1 MYLEEKQARVRD
13 LLETSYGIDLN
24 TVEKITRNSFTRG
37 QLPPWFLFSKSAEEI
52 SQLIYV
58 SSQILNADMDHLT
71 VTSDDGKEITYF
83 INIGRDVPGKLS
95 RILEENSALDIVSFD
110 SVKIGSGRRV
120 VTLEK
125 QGRTPFPVS
134 DDIEEKKISL
144 IEEVEK
150 RSLEHGYTRTVDFF
164 ASLPPNYLN
173 EEANNEYT
181 TGRIQRHLD
190 LYERTLKDNKP
201 QYTRDTVIEDEA
213 GIGEIRVSISFPNPV
228 SDFPLKVLNLIRGL
242 EMNLNRTFWDL
253 FKSDSSESSVGI
265 LSVYFGTRTS
275 TERFREA
282 LEILLDELSEVRSGD
297 SLNSS
302 DWEKLIRG
310 LSAADISQ
318 EEMESSMSVLYQM
331 ASDNS
336 DINIPGDELAENLLL
351 NALSGF
357 FDAAETLGFRKDN
370 RVLADLISFERF
382 DEFWVNTVRSG
393 VQRNAEGFRVK
404 HSTDRGPCKGGI
416 RNALIVDFAEVSG
429 LSFLMTW
436 KCARTGILFGG
447 GKGGLK
453 IDPSVFSSDKIDLF
467 DTLSSFGRSLFLVT
481 GPARD
486 VPAGDVGCGASEI
499 GQMFEGFKSALH
511 DLALIA
517 HGVKK
522 SGAVLGHKVISLKE
536 ARLLLSGSFDIDVY
550 DAVLMEAL
558 TSSEKYLELVA
569 AAHITGKPRMGIDAR
584 TGATGRGLCI
594 TILATVANEYIAG
607 NWEISNEITPEE
619 LSELKSLTALSEGG
633 VAQERWDRLT
643 GVFGKLLGGKRV
655 IVQGSGKVGSSL
667 IEELSRYGV
676 SIIGVADR
684 DGAILG
690 SKLDV
695 NEILERA
702 KTTGSVVGSE
712 IGVEEIISGAAAG
725 AGILTRQCDI
735 LVLAALENAVT
746 TGNVAGIDAPII
758 ACGSNGPITPK
769 AEKLL
774 HQRGITVIY
783 DFLAN
788 SGGVTASYFEWL
800 RNLSDRFRYES
811 ETIRGGRYNPDQMNP
826 YVMPEYSE
834 RIKAILS
841 EKESEVTTKAWND
854 LIRDILIVAV
864 NNDFRKGA
872 EYGKPMK
879 VAGFVDSLLKVL
891 SARLMKVDD
900 SERRH
905 IWEDLPGDTKKA
917 LQPYLFHSESKLFN
931 AEAEKVAKELLQ
943 VSAL

>member
-1 MYLEEKQARVRD
+1 MYIKDKQFEVRE
-13 LLETSYGIDLN
+13 LLETSYGVDIN
-24 TVEKITRNSFTRG
+24 TVEKITRNSFTKG

-71 VTSDDGKEITYF
+71 ITSEDGKEITYF
-83 INIGRDVPGKLS
+83 INIGRDVPGKLC
-95 RILEENSALDIVSFD
+95 RILEENKTIDLISFD
-110 SVKIGSGRRV
+110 SVKIGSGRRI

-125 QGRTPFPVS
+125 QGRTPFPVT
-134 DDIEEKKISL
+134 DDIQEKKNSL
-144 IEEVEK
+144 ISEVEH
-150 RSLEHGYTRTVDFF
+150 RGSNFHYRRTSDFL

-173 EEANNEYT
+173 EEANSEYT

-190 LYERTLKDNKP
+190 MFEVSLNENQP
-201 QYTRDTVIEDEA
+201 QYREDQVVENEA
-213 GIGEIRVSISFPNPV
+213 GIGETRISISYPNPA
-228 SDFPLKVLNLIRGL
+228 SDFPLKVLGIISGMNVNLI
-242 EMNLNRTFWDL
+242 RTFWDL
-253 FKSDSSESSVGI
+253 FMNESSGSSVGI
-265 LSVYFGTRTS
+265 LSVYFDPRTS
-275 TERFREA
+275 TAGFKKTLEA
-282 LEILLDELSEVRSGD
+282 QFSAFQSDDSGD
-297 SLNSS
+297 VHKDSE
-302 DWEKLIRG
+302 WERIIRG
-310 LSAADISQ
+310 ISAPDTAQSEIDVF
-318 EEMESSMSVLYQM
+318 MSSLKKM

-336 DINIPGDELAENLLL
+336 DTNLPGDELASNLLL

-357 FDAAETLGFRKDN
+357 FDAAETLGFEDN
-370 RVLADLISFERF
+370 SRILADLISFERF
-382 DEFWVNTVRSG
+382 DEFWVKTVSNG
-393 VQRNAEGFRVK
+393 ILRNAEGFRFK
-404 HSTDRGPCKGGI
+404 HSTVRGPCKGGI

-447 GKGGLK
+447 GKGGLR
-453 IDPSVFSSDKIDLF
+453 IDPGDFASDKIDLF

-517 HGVKK
+517 YGVKK

-536 ARLLLSGSFDIDVY
+536 ARHLLSESFDIDVH
-550 DAVLMEAL
+550 DPVLMEEL

-569 AAHITGKPRMGIDAR
+569 AAHITGKPKMGIDAR

-594 TILATVANEYIAG
+594 TILAAVANEYIAG
-607 NWEISNEITPEE
+607 RWEVVRELTPDE
-619 LSELKSLTALSEGG
+619 SARIRALTELSEGG
-633 VAQERWDRLT
+633 VLPDDWIQIS
-643 GVFGKLLGGKRV
+643 GVFGKLLEAKRV

-667 IEELSRYGV
+667 IEELTPYGV
-676 SIIGVADR
+676 KIIAVADR

-690 SKLDV
+690 ESLDV

-712 IGVEEIISGAAAG
+712 NGVDETIPGASEG

-746 TGNVAGIDAPII
+746 IANVSNIDAAII

-769 AEKLL
+769 AEKNLY
-774 HQRGITVIY
+774 QRGVTVIY

-811 ETIRGGRYNPDQMNP
+811 EIIRGGTYNPEQMTP
-826 YVMPEYSE
+826 YVMPEYSD
-834 RIKAILS
+834 RIKAILA
-841 EKESEVTTKAWND
+841 EKESKVTTESWNA

-864 NNDFRKGA
+864 NNDFQKSTRI
-872 EYGKPMK
+872 GKPMK
-879 VAGFVDSLLKVL
+879 VAGFVDALLRVL
-891 SARLMKVDD
+891 SARLMKAD
-900 SERRH
+900 SQERFEL
-905 IWEDLPGDTKKA
+905 WENLPVETKNA
-917 LQPYLFHSESKLFN
+917 IQPYLSHPESQLYNPDAGKVAQEFSESVN
-931 AEAEKVAKELLQ
+931 R
-943 VSAL
+943 

>member
-1 MYLEEKQARVRD
+1 MYIEEKQAEVWE

-24 TVEKITRNSFTRG
+24 TVEKITRNSFTKG

-95 RILEENSALDIVSFD
+95 RILEENSALDIISFD
-110 SVKIGSGRRV
+110 SVKIGSGRRI

-125 QGRTPFPVS
+125 QGRSPFSVS
-134 DDIEEKKISL
+134 KEIEDEKTSL
-144 IEEVEK
+144 IEEVNK
-150 RSLEHGYTRTVDFF
+150 RSSRLKYRYTSEFI

-173 EEANNEYT
+173 EEANSEYT
-181 TGRIQRHLD
+181 TGRIHRHLD
-190 LYERTLKDNKP
+190 LFEIALNENRP
-201 QYTRDTVIEDEA
+201 QYRQDSVTEDEA
-213 GIGEIRVSISFPNPV
+213 GIGEIRISIAYPNPA
-228 SDFPLKVLNLIRGL
+228 SDFTLRVLDLVHQRG
-242 EMNLNRTFWDL
+242 MNLNRTFWDL
-253 FKSDSSESSVGI
+253 FRNDASDSSVGI
-265 LSVYFGTRTS
+265 LSLYFGTGIPTMG
-275 TERFREA
+275 FKDN
-282 LEILLDELSEVRSGD
+282 LEILFKEFESDHTGD
-297 SLNSS
+297 IQNNS

-310 LSAADISQ
+310 LSTPGVTQPEIAQ
-318 EEMESSMSVLYQM
+318 SMSVLYKM

-336 DINIPGDELAENLLL
+336 DIEIPGDELAENLLL

-357 FDAAETLGFRKDN
+357 FDAAETLGFN
-370 RVLADLISFERF
+370 EESRVLADLISFERF
-382 DEFWVNTVRSG
+382 DEFWVNTVHKG

-453 IDPSVFSSDKIDLF
+453 INPSDFASDKIDLF

-517 HGVKK
+517 YGVKK

-536 ARLLLSGSFDIDVY
+536 ARTLLSESFDIDVH
-550 DAVLMEAL
+550 DPVLMEKL

-584 TGATGRGLCI
+584 TGATGRGLCV
-594 TILATVANEYIAG
+594 TILATVANEYAAG
-607 NWEISNEITPEE
+607 RWEAARELTVEESSEIQALTE
-619 LSELKSLTALSEGG
+619 LTRGG
-633 VAQERWDRLT
+633 LEREDWKKLGD
-643 GVFGKLLGGKRV
+643 VFGKLLEGKRV

-667 IEELSRYGV
+667 IEELSVYGV
-676 SIIGVADR
+676 NIVGVADR

-690 SKLDV
+690 EKLDV
-695 NEILERA
+695 EELLKLA
-702 KTTGSVVGSE
+702 KSSGSVVGSK
-712 IGVEEIISGAAAG
+712 IGVDETISGAAAG
-725 AGILTRQCDI
+725 SGILARQCDI

-746 TGNVAGIDAPII
+746 TANVAGINAPVI

-769 AEKLL
+769 AENLL
-774 HQRGITVIY
+774 HQRGVTVIY

-811 ETIRGGRYNPDQMNP
+811 EVIRGENYNPDKMTP
-826 YVMPEYSE
+826 YVMPEYSD

-841 EKESEVTTKAWND
+841 QKESGKTTQAWND
-854 LIRDILIVAV
+854 LIRDILIIAV
-864 NNDFRKGA
+864 NNDYRKSS

-891 SARLMKVDD
+891 SARLMKAETQ
-900 SERRH
+900 ERWS
-905 IWEDLPGDTKKA
+905 IWENLPEKAKKA
-917 LQPYLFHSESKLFN
+917 LLPYMNHPESQLYN
-931 AEAEKVAKELLQ
+931 PEAVEVARELSGSL
-943 VSAL
+943 SS